1 MTTQH
6 KIAETGD
13 TTWLAQSFR
22 GVQKQLE
29 TKLQLASVSI
39 SHGGTQGDVTEG
51 DWVTAI
57 RSYLPNRYQI
67 EKAIVVDSLGQRS
80 DQIDIVIF
88 DRHFTPTLL
97 DQQQHRYIP
106 AEAVYAVFE
115 AKPHIDKAY
124 LDYASAKAASV
135 RRLHRTS
142 VQIAHAGG
150 TFAPRTPFEIVG
162 GIVAPRTNWADG
174 LGASFKEHLQ
184 RRGENRLDCGCAL
197 AHGNFD
203 LFTDGEL
210 AVGPSDCALMRFLFR
225 LLGKLQSLG
234 TVTAIDWNAYARTLG
249 RENVVPTRNRSK
261 ATGAA
266 VSLQSQPPFFD
277 R

>member
-1 MTTQH
+1 MT
-6 KIAETGD
+6 AERIID
-13 TTWLAQSFR
+13 DPVDPAWLAQSFR

-29 TKLQLASVSI
+29 GRLQLASDSI
-39 SHGGTQGDVTEG
+39 NHSGIQGDVTEG
-51 DWVTAI
+51 DWISAI

-67 EKAIVVDSLGQRS
+67 EKGIVVNSRGERS

-97 DQQQHRYIP
+97 DQEQHRYIP

-115 AKPHIDKAY
+115 AKPHIDKGY
-124 LDYASAKAASV
+124 LEYASGKAASV
-135 RRLHRTS
+135 RKLHRTS

-150 TFAPRTPFEIVG
+150 TFAPKKPFEIVAG
-162 GIVAPRTNWADG
+162 VVAPRADWADG

-184 RRGENRLDCGCAL
+184 RTGTGRLDCGCAL

-203 LFTDGEL
+203 LFANGEL
-210 AVGPSDCALMRFLFR
+210 AIGSADGALMRFLFR

-234 TVTAIDWNAYARTLG
+234 TVTAIDWDAYARTLPG
-249 RENVVPTRNRSK
+249 EV
-261 ATGAA
+261 AGGASRA
-266 VSLQSQPPFFD
+266 ASA
-277 R
+277 

>member
-1 MTTQH
+1 MT
-6 KIAETGD
+6 AENTIRQAGD
-13 TTWLAQSFR
+13 TAWLAQSFR
-22 GVQKQLE
+22 GVQNQLE
-29 TKLQLASVSI
+29 GRLQLASDSI
-39 SHGGTQGDVTEG
+39 KHSGTQGDVTEG
-51 DWVTAI
+51 DWISAI
-57 RSYLPNRYQI
+57 RGYLPNRYQV

-80 DQIDIVIF
+80 EQIDIVIF

-115 AKPHIDKAY
+115 AKPCIDKAY
-124 LDYASAKAASV
+124 LEYASDKAASV

-150 TFAPRTPFEIVG
+150 TFAPRKPFEIVA
-162 GIVAPRTNWADG
+162 GIVAPRADWADG
-174 LGASFKEHLQ
+174 LGTSFREHLQ
-184 RRGENRLDCGCAL
+184 RTGAGRLDCGCAL

-203 LFTDGEL
+203 LFADGQL

-234 TVTAIDWNAYARTLG
+234 TVTAIDWDAYARTIPGDVMLHAD
-249 RENVVPTRNRSK
+249 T
-261 ATGAA
+261 
-266 VSLQSQPPFFD
+266 
-277 R
+277 